1 MPTPTALPSS
11 FTAGDVLTAANM
23 NLLRGGFRILQVA
36 STTKTDTFVLNSST
50 YTDVTGLS
58 VSITPQA
65 TTNKILVLCTL
76 NGVNDASTDTNS
88 IQLVRDSTAIAIG
101 DAAGNRIQ
109 ASTTFF
115 TTDNNALG
123 NAAIVYL
130 DSPAT
135 TSATTYKIQI
145 RANQG
150 ANYTAINRCEND
162 TNAAVSSRT
171 ASTIAV
177 LEVSA

>member
-36 STTKTDTFVLNSST
+36 STTKTDTFTLNSAT

-58 VSITPQA
+58 VSITPQT
-65 TTNKILVLCTL
+65 TTNKILVLCAL
-76 NGVNDASTDTNS
+76 NGVNDVGTDPNS

-101 DAAGNRIQ
+101 DAAGSRVR
-109 ASTTFF
+109 ASTTFAGQ
-115 TTDNNALG
+115 DNNTLAS
-123 NAAIVYL
+123 AVIVYL

-150 ANYTAINRCEND
+150 ANFTAVNRCEND
-162 TNAAVSSRT
+162 TDSSLSSRT